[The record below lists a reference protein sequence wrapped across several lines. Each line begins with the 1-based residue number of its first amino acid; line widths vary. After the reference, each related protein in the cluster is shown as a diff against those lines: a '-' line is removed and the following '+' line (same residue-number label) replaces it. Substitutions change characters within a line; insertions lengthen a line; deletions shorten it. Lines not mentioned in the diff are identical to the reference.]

1 MKYAIIKDNTIDNI
15 IELHPLNA
23 VEFPDAVPLSDIP
36 ANIGDTYENEKFYR
50 DGEEILTIS
59 AKAQKEIE
67 EYYTILDILGVFDE

>member
-23 VEFPDAVPLSDIP
+23 AEFPNAVPLSDIP
-36 ANIGDTYENEKFYR
+36 ANIGDIYENEKFYH

-59 AKAQKEIE
+59 AAAQKDIE
-67 EYYTILDILGVFDE
+67 SYYAILDILGVFDE